1 MRVDLGDRQR
11 TEHQDQGKITG
22 ADGQG
27 YARRGT
33 KAKRSVADG
42 LVAGG
47 APLVLDMYSRG
58 QFEWVDGDEA
68 IHTWANVRPYV
79 ISTDPTSKQLAK
91 HEMWN
96 AGIWESDNGS
106 QLLYL
111 TGSC

>member
-79 ISTDPTSKQLAK
+79 KHHHDHVSTRCRGVHLFQ
-91 HEMWN
+91 M
-96 AGIWESDNGS
+96 G
-106 QLLYL
+106 
-111 TGSC
+111 